1 MVGTFSLYDFRQQQP
16 PGTQFWSPFILC
28 RSCCLAV
35 CGTLHEYAKW
45 TVLQRCNPSSIAL
58 VRFVVDLL
66 YNNKLIRATVCTT
79 NPQRIHTVDDVQSSE
94 ACRQETQA
102 VQEI

>member
-35 CGTLHEYAKW
+35 YAKW
-45 TVLQRCNPSSIAL
+45 TVLQRRNPSSIAL

-79 NPQRIHTVDDVQSSE
+79 NPQRIHIKSKVVQQVE
-94 ACRQETQA
+94 VKEFGLK
-102 VQEI
+102 